1 MELKEHK
8 RPKLLKELT
17 LLDRFL
23 FDEVME
29 DRVRLH
35 QRVAAVK
42 NSESSEVRYMQLW
55 EEKAMERLENL
66 EEGRVQGLDAGMKA
80 FILDHLEDGVFEE
93 RILEKLQ
100 KRFGLSMEDAA
111 SRLDSAKS
119 EGSRCHGIRNPSA
132 QSVTDLSI

>member
-8 RPKLLKELT
+8 RPKLLKKLT

-23 FDEVME
+23 FDEVRE

-42 NSESSEVRYMQLW
+42 NSESSEVRSMQLW

-66 EEGRVQGLDAGMKA
+66 EEGRSQGLDAGMKS
-80 FILDHLEDGVFEE
+80 FILDHLEDGVSDE
-93 RILEKLQ
+93 RILEKLL
-100 KRFGLSMEDAA
+100 KRFGLSREDAA

-119 EGSRCHGIRNPSA
+119 E
-132 QSVTDLSI
+132 